1 MSAFATQLL
10 AVLQSNYDGNQARFA
25 EEAGV
30 NSGTVSRL
38 AREEVT
44 PSAETLQLLAK
55 NLSRTVA
62 ASLVGAF
69 LRDLIP
75 QSLRGEIGVWLACD
89 GQDGR
94 LKQRAPSSWQQ
105 LDPETRAAFD
115 LLTSLALDNADARD
129 AIKCTARFLGDTDIA
144 QKLESTRTR
153 RAADALSSTAN
164 DAAATEADA
173 IVRRRI
179 SRRKPA
185 VE

>member
-10 AVLQSNYDGNQARFA
+10 AVLQSHYDGNQARFA

-62 ASLVGAF
+62 AALVGAF

-94 LKQRAPSSWQQ
+94 LKQRVPSSWQQ
-105 LDPETRAAFD
+105 LDPNTRAAFD
-115 LLTSLALDNADARD
+115 LLTSLALDNAEARD
-129 AIKCTARFLGDTDIA
+129 AINYTARFLGDPEIA
-144 QKLESTRTR
+144 KTLESSRAK
-153 RAADALSSTAN
+153 RAADALNSTAI
-164 DAAATEADA
+164 DAAAAEADA

-179 SRRKPA
+179 RRRKSST
-185 VE
+185 E